1 MIYKKSYV
9 LILSLTFLALFLGV
23 SLWFGVFSKTTIGFL
38 VFLLLAGGLL
48 YTVMEMRGL
57 RMHPTPIHL
66 SAKVKGQAVGTRS
79 SIKQSD
85 KGL

>member
-38 VFLLLAGGLL
+38 VFLLLAGCLL

-57 RMHPTPIHL
+57 RMHPSPIHL
-66 SAKVKGQAVGTRS
+66 SSKVKEQA
-79 SIKQSD
+79 
-85 KGL
+85 